1 MSLEWSLLALRAA
14 SALALLAFLGAL
26 FWLLWQD
33 FRAVTHAR
41 SAERR
46 GRVVVVAVDGD
57 EPGAL
62 AALLGASWPLLP
74 LTTLGRAPTNT
85 IVLEDAFCSLEHA
98 QIVWRGGQWWLE
110 DRHSSN
116 GTRLNDDPI
125 REPVVISSGDVIGIG
140 RVQLRLELE

>member
-1 MSLEWSLLALRAA
+1 MSVEWALLALRIA
-14 SALALLAFLGAL
+14 SAGALLAFLGAL

-33 FRAVTHAR
+33 FRATTQAS

-46 GRVVVVAVDGD
+46 GRLVVVAVDDNAD
-57 EPGAL
+57 EL
-62 AALLGASWPLLP
+62 AALRGASWPLLP

-110 DRHSSN
+110 DRRSSN
-116 GTRLNDDPI
+116 GTRLNDEPI
-125 REPVVISSGDVIGIG
+125 HEPVVVSSGDVIGVG
-140 RVQLRLELE
+140 RVQLRLELD